1 MPLPMISPSKLP
13 EMLLSRRKLFEA
25 IAANVAKRKI
35 QNSIQATGDRMSVT
49 PQQFGM
55 QLGQQAKQAN
65 LGNALRGLGIQA
77 GRAGLRLGNAAKPL
91 VDEATSMANTGAQ
104 RLGQTMFGNPVR
116 AAVSGAG
123 LATAG
128 LAYGD
133 HLAAKNQAMSQLK
146 DVNNDVQKFKL
157 NGVGSGMKMPQM
169 PSNGVMPRSTGQG
182 GLTGGGGPLSMSL
195 AGKQAGIVPSVW
207 DATSKSLQQRA
218 SLLQDMFANL
228 RPLAGRKGLN
238 AVGAAFKPEKYN
250 GNWGRGLTTQ
260 HLSKMT
266 DDASQQLG
274 SVSDKLENLQD
285 LFPLKKA
292 SLLSALSGG
301 LGAGVGGLAGGM
313 GGGMMGALTGGAL
326 GGAPGAGIGLLSG
339 GALGMGAGAHLGGN
353 IGASIGKKKKK
364 DDEPKKEESA
374 EKEEKSDEGEE
385 EVKKSAAAVLTLL
398 QKNNPEQFKA
408 AAGPGTAEFGTK
420 VTPTGSRRAG
430 PIVTQPKP
438 IRMPVGP
445 APAARPAAAP
455 AADPRRQYTPFDWN
469 KYPHDQQK
477 NFERDVTRR
486 MYTQYGVPE
495 HAMRIPKSA
504 PDLWQNVPQDQR
516 KMMER
521 DVQERLYGQYGGVEA
536 FNNSMSDWAQREAT
550 PPAQ

>member
-1 MPLPMISPSKLP
+1 MISPSKLP

-65 LGNALRGLGIQA
+65 LGNAVRGLGIQA

-91 VDEATSMANTGAQ
+91 VNEVKSIANTGAE

-123 LATAG
+123 LTTAS
-128 LAYGD
+128 LAYHD
-133 HLAAKNQAMSQLK
+133 HLAAKNHAKNQAMSQLK
-146 DVNNDVQKFKL
+146 DVNNDVQQFKL
-157 NGVGSGMKMPQM
+157 NGMGSGMKMPQM

-195 AGKQAGIVPSVW
+195 AGKQ
-207 DATSKSLQQRA
+207 
-218 SLLQDMFANL
+218 
-228 RPLAGRKGLN
+228 
-238 AVGAAFKPEKYN
+238 
-250 GNWGRGLTTQ
+250 
-260 HLSKMT
+260 
-266 DDASQQLG
+266 
-274 SVSDKLENLQD
+274 
-285 LFPLKKA
+285 A

-364 DDEPKKEESA
+364 DDEPKKEEKA
-374 EKEEKSDEGEE
+374 EKDEDKKEENSDKQANSFAALMGNPA
-385 EVKKSAAAVLTLL
+385 VKKMLQGSADKLTHAVKTTGANPGVVLPAKPLLPALPASAAAAAVPQRQNYADL
-398 QKNNPEQFKA
+398 FSRSFA
-408 AAGPGTAEFGTK
+408 AANPNPYA
-420 VTPTGSRRAG
+420 
-430 PIVTQPKP
+430 
-438 IRMPVGP
+438 
-445 APAARPAAAP
+445 
-455 AADPRRQYTPFDWN
+455 
-469 KYPHDQQK
+469 
-477 NFERDVTRR
+477 
-486 MYTQYGVPE
+486 
-495 HAMRIPKSA
+495 PKSYA
-504 PDLWQNVPQDQR
+504 DLYKSR
-516 KMMER
+516 
-521 DVQERLYGQYGGVEA
+521 
-536 FNNSMSDWAQREAT
+536 
-550 PPAQ
+550 

>member
-55 QLGQQAKQAN
+55 QIGQQAKQAN
-65 LGNALRGLGIQA
+65 LGNAVRGLGIQA

-91 VDEATSMANTGAQ
+91 VNEATSMANTGAQ

-116 AAVSGAG
+116 SAVSGAG

-146 DVNNDVQKFKL
+146 DVNNDVQNFKL
-157 NGVGSGMKMPQM
+157 NGAG
-169 PSNGVMPRSTGQG
+169 N
-182 GLTGGGGPLSMSL
+182 PLSMSL

-207 DATSKSLQQRA
+207 DATAKSLQQRA
-218 SLLQDMFANL
+218 ALLQDMFANL

-285 LFPLKKA
+285 LFPLKQA
-292 SLLSALSGG
+292 SLLSAVGGG
-301 LGAGVGGLAGGM
+301 LGAGVGGLAGGV
-313 GGGMMGALTGGAL
+313 GGGLMGALTGGAL
-326 GGAPGAGIGLLSG
+326 GGGPGAGVGLLSG
-339 GALGMGAGAHLGGN
+339 GALGLGAGAHLGGN

-364 DDEPKKEESA
+364 DNEHDESA
-374 EKEEKSDEGEE
+374 EKR
-385 EVKKSAAAVLTLL
+385 EV
-398 QKNNPEQFKA
+398 
-408 AAGPGTAEFGTK
+408 
-420 VTPTGSRRAG
+420 RR
-430 PIVTQPKP
+430 V
-438 IRMPVGP
+438 
-445 APAARPAAAP
+445 
-455 AADPRRQYTPFDWN
+455 
-469 KYPHDQQK
+469 
-477 NFERDVTRR
+477 
-486 MYTQYGVPE
+486 
-495 HAMRIPKSA
+495 
-504 PDLWQNVPQDQR
+504 
-516 KMMER
+516 
-521 DVQERLYGQYGGVEA
+521 
-536 FNNSMSDWAQREAT
+536 
-550 PPAQ
+550 

>member
-1 MPLPMISPSKLP
+1 MISPSKLP

-65 LGNALRGLGIQA
+65 MGNAVRGLGIQA

-157 NGVGSGMKMPQM
+157 NGMGPGMKMPQM

-195 AGKQAGIVPSVW
+195 AGKQA
-207 DATSKSLQQRA
+207 
-218 SLLQDMFANL
+218 
-228 RPLAGRKGLN
+228 
-238 AVGAAFKPEKYN
+238 
-250 GNWGRGLTTQ
+250 
-260 HLSKMT
+260 
-266 DDASQQLG
+266 
-274 SVSDKLENLQD
+274 
-285 LFPLKKA
+285 
-292 SLLSALSGG
+292 SLLSALSGS

-364 DDEPKKEESA
+364 DDESESEESA
-374 EKEEKSDEGEE
+374 EKEEKADEGEE
-385 EVKKSAAAVLTLL
+385 EVKKSAAAVLAQL
-398 QKNNPEQFKA
+398 QKNAGLPMSGMIGNA
-408 AAGPGTAEFGTK
+408 ARGVGAAMTK
-420 VTPTGSRRAG
+420 SKSPLNAATLQQLQTLQAKPPLSLPVTRGLGAA
-430 PIVTQPKP
+430 
-438 IRMPVGP
+438 P
-445 APAARPAAAP
+445 APAAAAAVP
-455 AADPRRQYTPFDWN
+455 KRQNYADLFQQNFAAANPNPY
-469 KYPHDQQK
+469 
-477 NFERDVTRR
+477 
-486 MYTQYGVPE
+486 
-495 HAMRIPKSA
+495 APKSYADLYKRSSFEKTAARGDMVNKLMSYLNNRTLLQFEKVKPASKAITGGWQTMSGVLGA
-504 PDLWQNVPQDQR
+504 P
-516 KMMER
+516 
-521 DVQERLYGQYGGVEA
+521 GGIHHHFSPSTV
-536 FNNSMSDWAQREAT
+536 REVTT
-550 PPAQ
+550 PPVLVKDLMSKAKSLMPLSGGMPERGGGYFDNNQKDLAGVVKQLYQAKKNRR